1 MALASPRNVE
11 VALMRDLT
19 EAESRYVEDLLDVA
33 ERMLT
38 ARIPTLTERA
48 ASDPTLTAVVADVE
62 AEMLARVFRADGNH
76 FIQEAEGNYSYRLN
90 LQVASGLLDVLE
102 KEWSRLG
109 VGTWGTVAPAT
120 DGYLAGRHGGEVP
133 PPWQFQYGWP
143 ARNDISESWWVGP

>member
-1 MALASPRNVE
+1 MALADPRNVE

-19 EAESRYVEDLLDVA
+19 ETESRYVEDLLGVA

-38 ARIPTLTERA
+38 TRIPTLTERA
-48 ASDPTLTAVVADVE
+48 ASDPTLAAVVADVE

-109 VGTWGTVAPAT
+109 VGTWGTVGPAT
-120 DGYLAGRHGGEVP
+120 DGYLSGRHGGEVP
-133 PPWQFQYGWP
+133 PPWQFQHGWP

>member
-1 MALASPRNVE
+1 MALAAPRNVE

-19 EAESRYVEDLLDVA
+19 ETESRYVEDLLDVA

-38 ARIPTLTERA
+38 TRIPTLTERA
-48 ASDPTLTAVVADVE
+48 ASDPTLAAVVADVE

-109 VGTWGTVAPAT
+109 IGTWGTVGPAT
-120 DGYLAGRHGGEVP
+120 DGYLAGRSGGEVP
-133 PPWQFQYGWP
+133 PPWQFQHGWP
-143 ARNDISESWWVGP
+143 ARNDISESWWVGS